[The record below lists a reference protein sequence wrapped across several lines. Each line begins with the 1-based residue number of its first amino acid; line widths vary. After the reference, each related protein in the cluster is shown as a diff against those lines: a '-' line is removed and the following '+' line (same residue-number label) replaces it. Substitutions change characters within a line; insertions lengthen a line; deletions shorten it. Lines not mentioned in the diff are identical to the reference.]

1 MVKLTDLENDLV
13 QKICKNV
20 NSPLRPQIET
30 MTRVVLS
37 LQKQLDENYDKYL
50 NQPLSLEVTVG
61 TGEVINRANPFVQ
74 EYRALFKDYVNSL
87 KQLKELIDD
96 VSIEEEINSLASI
109 KDRLKIAK

>member
-1 MVKLTDLENDLV
+1 MAQKFSDYELV

-30 MTRVVLS
+30 MTKIVLS
-37 LQKQLDENYDKYL
+37 LQKQLDDNYARYL
-50 NQPLSLEVTVG
+50 TEPLSLSVTVG
-61 TGEVINRANPFVQ
+61 TGETINRANPFCA

-96 VSIEEEINSLASI
+96 VSVEEELNSLASI
-109 KDRLKIAK
+109 KDRFKIAK